1 MIWLIWISLGLNLIS
16 IYLLVQIWRGQAIIR
31 RKLNEI
37 RQILER
43 STLVS

>member
-1 MIWLIWISLGLNLIS
+1 MIWVVWISLGLNLVS
-16 IYLLVQIWRGQAIIR
+16 VGLLIQILRSQAIIR
-31 RKLNEI
+31 RKLNAI